1 MTLREEVESVLGY
14 VPAKP
19 AKIRQSYPRIGGE
32 APSHWRKT
40 LRAWARA
47 ALYVVL
53 VGFTAGYLSVFFTH

>member
-1 MTLREEVESVLGY
+1 MSLRDEVESMLGSA
-14 VPAKP
+14 PAKP

-40 LRAWARA
+40 LKAWASV
-47 ALYVVL
+47 ALFVVL

>member
-1 MTLREEVESVLGY
+1 MSLRDEVESMLGSA
-14 VPAKP
+14 PAKP

-40 LRAWARA
+40 LKAWARV
-47 ALYVVL
+47 ALFVVL